1 MKTVE
6 EKPCG
11 CCKNMIA
18 IDDFSVKPNGRPFT
32 YCKECVNKY
41 NRHYYYQKVQ
51 AKMRIR
57 REHDKKIKEQRGQE
71 YDKKLVEAYFS
82 KR

>member
-1 MKTVE
+1 MKMDE
-6 EKPCG
+6 EILCGSCKKMVVITGFSKKANGKPV
-11 CCKNMIA
+11 N
-18 IDDFSVKPNGRPFT
+18 

-41 NRHYYYQKVQ
+41 NRHYYYQRVQ
-51 AKMRIR
+51 AKMRLR